1 MYVYFCESMV
11 VLYLKMKMR
20 DFMRIEL
27 EDENKKKQQ
36 EEQTCQQ
43 LSQKHESDLTKKEK
57 RLLEKEKLKAMDWKG
72 KLQYIWMY
80 YKVWIF
86 VAIGVVFLA
95 FGIRSWIENARI
107 KTVLSIAV
115 TDSAGSDS
123 ETVEENLKELLGID
137 QDPYQKVDI
146 TETFVTNEDG
156 TQLDTYSQVA
166 FVTKVQA
173 QAFDV
178 ALMPEALCSSLE
190 KEGYFMDLDQLLDQ
204 DTLQAAGQKIQ
215 GNHILVSDQSL
226 KEQFGVEYEP
236 VCVAVLVNAQNTEAA
251 SKWLKQLLM

>member
-1 MYVYFCESMV
+1 
-11 VLYLKMKMR
+11 
-20 DFMRIEL
+20 MRIEL

-36 EEQTCQQ
+36 EEHTCQQ

-57 RLLEKEKLKAMDWKG
+57 RLLEKEKLKVMDWKG

-86 VAIGVVFLA
+86 AAIGIVFLA

-107 KTVLSIAV
+107 KTFLSIAV
-115 TDSAGSDS
+115 VDSAGADY
-123 ETVEENLKELLGID
+123 ETVQENLKELSGID

-146 TETFVTNEDG
+146 TETLVSNEDG

-178 ALMPEALCSSLE
+178 VLMPETLCSSFE
-190 KEGYFMDLDQLLDQ
+190 KEGYFFHTITFPSSITYGRTSCTGSFLCQFLSCKMRM
-204 DTLQAAGQKIQ
+204 TSRIYFAISALQT
-215 GNHILVSDQSL
+215 SP
-226 KEQFGVEYEP
+226 FP
-236 VCVAVLVNAQNTEAA
+236 
-251 SKWLKQLLM
+251 

>member
-1 MYVYFCESMV
+1 
-11 VLYLKMKMR
+11 
-20 DFMRIEL
+20 MRIEL

-36 EEQTCQQ
+36 EEHTCQQ

-57 RLLEKEKLKAMDWKG
+57 RLLEKEKLKVMDWKG

-86 VAIGVVFLA
+86 AAIGIVFLA

-107 KTVLSIAV
+107 KTFLSIAV
-115 TDSAGSDS
+115 VDSAGADY
-123 ETVEENLKELLGID
+123 ETVQENLKELLGID

-146 TETFVTNEDG
+146 TETLVSNEDG

-178 ALMPEALCSSLE
+178 VLMPETLCSSFE
-190 KEGYFMDLDQLLDQ
+190 KEDYFMDLDQLLDQ
-204 DTLQAAGQKIQ
+204 DTLQAAGQKVQ
-215 GNHILVSDQSL
+215 GNHILVLDQNL

>member
-1 MYVYFCESMV
+1 MDLQNRAEAGSDGHDES
-11 VLYLKMKMR
+11 VLNPEMPN
-20 DFMRIEL
+20 E
-27 EDENKKKQQ
+27 
-36 EEQTCQQ
+36 T
-43 LSQKHESDLTKKEK
+43 DLTKKE
-57 RLLEKEKLKAMDWKG
+57 RRRIEKEKLKGMGTGK

-86 VAIGVVFLA
+86 AAIGIVFLA
-95 FGIRSWIENARI
+95 FGIRSWIENART

-115 TDSAGSDS
+115 TDSAGSDY
-123 ETVEENLKELLGID
+123 ETVQENLKELLGID

-146 TETFVTNEDG
+146 TETLVSNENG

-178 ALMPEALCSSLE
+178 VLMPETLCSSFE

-204 DTLQAAGQKIQ
+204 DTLQAAGQKVQ
-215 GNHILVSDQSL
+215 ENHILVSDQSL
-226 KEQFGVEYEP
+226 KEQFGVKYEP

-251 SKWLKQLLM
+251 LKWLKQLLM